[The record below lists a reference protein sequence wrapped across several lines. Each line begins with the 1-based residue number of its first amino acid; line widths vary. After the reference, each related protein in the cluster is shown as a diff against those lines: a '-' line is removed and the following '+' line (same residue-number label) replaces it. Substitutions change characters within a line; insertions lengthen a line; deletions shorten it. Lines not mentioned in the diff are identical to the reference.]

1 MDPFFAKN
9 RLSDYLDGQLSD
21 EEAAEVRRALEE
33 DTALR
38 EDFESLSATVS
49 LLRKHGPT
57 TAPDGFHERVMAQ
70 VSAQPTG
77 RLVVLRN
84 FFRQVPVEA
93 IALAAAAVL
102 VIVIVGNPGNDIA
115 GPALSP
121 PPVEVKGGAA
131 APQARIMPSQDLELP
146 LGLSE
151 PVAAPATSTAP
162 PRPEVVSKPKT
173 LQKVAVEPPPEAY
186 VAEWEQQDT
195 TDAYAAGEKSP
206 GSATAETDDVPDTPR
221 ELFGGL
227 SAETATPYQYRIT
240 LGDAQVL
247 YSLEQLAQR
256 TSGRLLDSSGSPL
269 SAHPLNVEE
278 NFMRVQLV
286 VPPGQADTVHEW
298 LKSLGAKA
306 SLPESSSPLY
316 GADDVAFFIEV
327 SYLP

>member
-21 EEAAEVRRALEE
+21 DEAAEVRRALEE
-33 DTALR
+33 DAELR
-38 EDFESLSATVS
+38 EAFESLSATVS

-57 TAPDGFHERVMAQ
+57 TAPDGFHERIMAQ

-131 APQARIMPSQDLELP
+131 APQARIMPSQDLNLP
-146 LGLSE
+146 LSLSE
-151 PVAAPATSTAP
+151 PVEEVATPASK
-162 PRPEVVSKPKT
+162 PRPEAVSKTRT

-195 TDAYAAGEKSP
+195 TDAYAPVAKPQG
-206 GSATAETDDVPDTPR
+206 AALAESDDVPDTPR

-227 SAETATPYQYRIT
+227 STETATPYQYRIA

-247 YSLEQLAQR
+247 YSLEKLAQS
-256 TSGRLLDSSGSPL
+256 TGGRLLDSSGSPL
-269 SAHPLNVEE
+269 RPHPLNVEE
-278 NFMRVQLV
+278 NFMKVQLV
-286 VPPGQADTVHEW
+286 VPPGQAEAVHSW
-298 LKSLGAKA
+298 LKGLGGKA
-306 SLPESSSPLY
+306 SLQESGSRLY
-316 GADDVAFFIEV
+316 GAEDIASFIEV